1 MTSSYIVAIL
11 TFPIFWSASNA
22 FVVLS
27 SPCVSQS
34 VHFNDKSETRFALST
49 TEFDP
54 DTQINNRNNLGTT
67 SSELSQQENWQIHL
81 QSVEVQEVREQL
93 VEKYLSLGRSQ
104 EYAES
109 EVDNFLNDPN
119 RSQKFL
125 EMRRY
130 AKSQQDAAM
139 GFENILMYGGAF
151 FLGLLG
157 DGIFKY
163 FAAYKV
169 RLIVKIF
176 LF

>member
-1 MTSSYIVAIL
+1 MSTKIL
-11 TFPIFWSASNA
+11 IKARILY
-22 FVVLS
+22 LS
-27 SPCVSQS
+27 FRLVFC
-34 VHFNDKSETRFALST
+34 HK
-49 TEFDP
+49 
-54 DTQINNRNNLGTT
+54 
-67 SSELSQQENWQIHL
+67 
-81 QSVEVQEVREQL
+81 QEVREQL

-163 FAAYKV
+163 FAAYKE
-169 RLIVKIF
+169 IYPDHNGPIPF
-176 LF
+176 L